1 MCRLPLT
8 RERAPV
14 SRLTT
19 PGKLSVGGG
28 TKFCVYV
35 TPWPLSLARLEVG
48 KSATKLARS
57 IAWKPSTLRTGG
69 ILGSVPTALPSIA

>member
-1 MCRLPLT
+1 M
-8 RERAPV
+8 

-28 TKFCVYV
+28 TKFWVYV
-35 TPWPLSLARLEVG
+35 TPWPLSLARLEAG

-57 IAWKPSTLRTGG
+57 TAWKPSTLHAGASQANSAPWKHRCCQKEDRD
-69 ILGSVPTALPSIA
+69 